1 MTGLLVAHAGA
12 GATWQA
18 LLTVVS
24 FGVLVLFVMA
34 LVGRLKLDA
43 PGDLT
48 LPLAAVA
55 VIASLAPVAG
65 DVISDLAPW
74 AVPAGAVLLVA
85 LVVAAATEWVLTPRS
100 PLAIGAVVAA
110 VVLALALGPTLVSAW
125 YPNGFGS
132 SSTTTTS

>member
-1 MTGLLVAHAGA
+1 MTVLLAHAGE

-24 FGVLVLFVMA
+24 AGLLVLFVMA
-34 LVGRLKLDA
+34 VVGQLQLET

-65 DVISDLAPW
+65 DPISDAAPW

-85 LVVAAATEWVLTPRS
+85 LFVAGATSRELTVRSPRAIGTVVVAVVAS
-100 PLAIGAVVAA
+100 LAIGPIHVD
-110 VVLALALGPTLVSAW
+110 AW
-125 YPNGFGS
+125 YPDAGAWEFQE
-132 SSTTTTS
+132 T